1 MPMLEQLSDEACW
14 ERFYAYK
21 TSLACPKTFAKELRR
36 FIDAR
41 GWEPVCEEIRKTAE
55 EIRQS
60 GSAGDQ
66 EITFPLPSKA
76 VISKQSSQ
84 KKRTVYT
91 YPAPENTVLKLL
103 TWLLLRKYDGLFSGN
118 LYSFRPGITAKDAV
132 RRLRRT
138 KDINRMYS
146 YKADISNYFNSV
158 PVEKLLPMLS
168 EALAEDPALL
178 NFLSGLLTEPRV
190 LDGSRGIT
198 EPRTPEESRII
209 IEQKG
214 IMAGTP
220 LSAFYANLYLRDLD
234 RSFADR
240 GIPYAR
246 YSDDI
251 ILFAET
257 AEERDACASEVGHF
271 LAERGLSLN
280 PDKEVFGAPEDGFT
294 FLGFEFREGYI
305 DIAPVSVVKLK
316 KKMRRKARAL
326 DRWHRRK
333 RLSGEKAAAAFLRVF
348 NRKLFAA
355 EGDNELSWNRW
366 FFPVITRT
374 DRLHEIDLYAQD
386 CIRFLAAGTRT
397 KARFD
402 VRYEDLKRLGYRSLV
417 HEWYENEVKERNA
430 QSAQEIQT

>member
-1 MPMLEQLSDEACW
+1 MSILEQLSDEACW
-14 ERFYAYK
+14 ERFYDYK
-21 TSLACPKTFAKELRR
+21 TALACPKTFAKELRR

-41 GWEPVCEEIRKTAE
+41 GWEPVCEEIRGLVDARDWEPVCE
-55 EIRQS
+55 EIL
-60 GSAGDQ
+60 Q
-66 EITFPLPSKA
+66 EIPFPLPSKA

-91 YPAPENTVLKLL
+91 YPAPENTVFKLL
-103 TWLLLRKYDGLFSGN
+103 TWLLLRKYDGLFSDN

-138 KDINRMYS
+138 KNIGRMYS

-168 EALAEDPALL
+168 EALADDAVLL

-190 LDGSRGIT
+190 LDMGRGAANSHNQDGGNLCMTGSG
-198 EPRTPEESRII
+198 RII
-209 IEQKG
+209 TEQKG

-220 LSAFYANLYLRDLD
+220 LSAFYANLYLKELD
-234 RSFADR
+234 WSFAER

-251 ILFAET
+251 ILFART
-257 AEERDACASEVGHF
+257 AEERDACAAEVGQF
-271 LAERGLSLN
+271 LAERGLSMN

-305 DIAPVSVVKLK
+305 DIAPVSVTKLK

-333 RLSGEKAAAAFLRVF
+333 GLSGEKAAAAFLRVF

-366 FFPVITRT
+366 FFPVITRA

-386 CIRFLAAGTRT
+386 CIRFLTAGTRT

-417 HEWYENEVKERNA
+417 HEWYAYEG
-430 QSAQEIQT
+430 S

>member
-1 MPMLEQLSDEACW
+1 MFLQQTC
-14 ERFYAYK
+14 
-21 TSLACPKTFAKELRR
+21 
-36 FIDAR
+36 I
-41 GWEPVCEEIRKTAE
+41 
-55 EIRQS
+55 QS

-220 LSAFYANLYLRDLD
+220 LSAFYANLYLKDLD
-234 RSFADR
+234 RSFAER

-251 ILFAET
+251 ILFAKT

-305 DIAPVSVVKLK
+305 DIAPVSATKLK

-333 RLSGEKAAAAFLRVF
+333 GLSGEKAAAAFLRVF

-417 HEWYENEVKERNA
+417 HEWYAYEG
-430 QSAQEIQT
+430 S

>member
-1 MPMLEQLSDEACW
+1 MSMLEQLSDEACW

-168 EALAEDPALL
+168 EALTEDPALL

-251 ILFAET
+251 ILFAKT

-333 RLSGEKAAAAFLRVF
+333 GLSGEKAAAAFLRVF
-348 NRKLFAA
+348 NRKLLAA

-366 FFPVITRT
+366 FFPVINRT
-374 DRLHEIDLYAQD
+374 DRVHEIDLYAQD

>member
-1 MPMLEQLSDEACW
+1 MSLLEQLSDEACW

-41 GWEPVCEEIRKTAE
+41 GWEPVCGEIRDCLNAPVFEKTLQ
-55 EIRQS
+55 RT
-60 GSAGDQ
+60 
-66 EITFPLPSKA
+66 TFPLPSKA

-103 TWLLLRKYDGLFSGN
+103 TWLLLRKYDGLFSGS

-190 LDGSRGIT
+190 LDGSVPHAPDGGRVVT
-198 EPRTPEESRII
+198 
-209 IEQKG
+209 EQKG

-220 LSAFYANLYLRDLD
+220 LSAFYANLYLKDLD
-234 RSFADR
+234 RSFAER

-251 ILFAET
+251 ILFAKT

-294 FLGFEFREGYI
+294 FLGFEFQEGYI
-305 DIAPVSVVKLK
+305 DIAPVSVTKLK

-333 RLSGEKAAAAFLRVF
+333 GLSGEKAAAAFLRVF

-430 QSAQEIQT
+430 QSAQDIQT

>member
-1 MPMLEQLSDEACW
+1 MSMLEQLSDEACW

-220 LSAFYANLYLRDLD
+220 LSAFYANLYLKDLD
-234 RSFADR
+234 RSFAER

-257 AEERDACASEVGHF
+257 AEERDAYAEEVGQF
-271 LAERGLSLN
+271 LAERGLSMN

-305 DIAPVSVVKLK
+305 DIAPVSVTKLK

-333 RLSGEKAAAAFLRVF
+333 GLSGEKAAAAFLRVF

>member
-1 MPMLEQLSDEACW
+1 MSMLEQLSDEACW

-103 TWLLLRKYDGLFSGN
+103 TWLLLRKYDGLFSGS

-190 LDGSRGIT
+190 LDGSVPHAPDGGRVVT
-198 EPRTPEESRII
+198 
-209 IEQKG
+209 EQKG

-234 RSFADR
+234 RSFGER

-251 ILFAET
+251 ILFAKT

-294 FLGFEFREGYI
+294 FLGFEFQEGYI
-305 DIAPVSVVKLK
+305 DIAPVSVTKLK

-333 RLSGEKAAAAFLRVF
+333 GLSGEKAAAAFLRVF

-430 QSAQEIQT
+430 QSAQDIQT

>member
-1 MPMLEQLSDEACW
+1 MSILELLSDETCW
-14 ERFYAYK
+14 ERFYDYK

-41 GWEPVCEEIRKTAE
+41 GWEPVCEEIRQGM
-55 EIRQS
+55 R
-60 GSAGDQ
+60 
-66 EITFPLPSKA
+66 FPLPAKA

-103 TWLLLRKYDGLFSGN
+103 TWLLLRKYDGLFSDN

-138 KDINRMYS
+138 NGIGRMHS

-168 EALAEDPALL
+168 EALADDPALL
-178 NFLSGLLTEPRV
+178 RFLSGLLTEPRV
-190 LDGSRGIT
+190 LDGSRGTT
-198 EPRTPEESRII
+198 ESRRII

-220 LSAFYANLYLRDLD
+220 LSAFYANLYLKDLD
-234 RSFADR
+234 RSFAER

-257 AEERDACASEVGHF
+257 AEERDAYAAEVGRF
-271 LAERGLSLN
+271 LAERGLSIN

-305 DIAPVSVVKLK
+305 DIAPVSVIKLK

-333 RLSGEKAAAAFLRVF
+333 GLGGEKAAAAFLRVF

-366 FFPVITRT
+366 FFPVITRA
-374 DRLHEIDLYAQD
+374 DRLHVIDRYAQD
-386 CIRFLAAGTRT
+386 CVRFLIAGTRT

-417 HEWYENEVKERNA
+417 HEWYAYGRE
-430 QSAQEIQT
+430 QTC

>member
-1 MPMLEQLSDEACW
+1 MPEDLCEGTGL
-14 ERFYAYK
+14 
-21 TSLACPKTFAKELRR
+21 

-41 GWEPVCEEIRKTAE
+41 GWEPVCEEIRGFVEDRGREPNGK
-55 EIRQS
+55 EIRQFESS
-60 GSAGDQ
+60 GNQ
-66 EITFPLPSKA
+66 EIMFPLPSKA

-103 TWLLLRKYDGLFSGN
+103 TWLLLRKYDGLFSDN

-138 KDINRMYS
+138 KDIGRMYS

-168 EALAEDPALL
+168 EALADDAVLL

-190 LDGSRGIT
+190 LDMGRGIANSHNQDGGNLCMT
-198 EPRTPEESRII
+198 GSGRPHISDSDRSHAPDSGRII

-220 LSAFYANLYLRDLD
+220 LSAFYANLYLKELD
-234 RSFADR
+234 RSFAER

-251 ILFAET
+251 ILFART
-257 AEERDACASEVGHF
+257 AEERDAYAAEVGRF
-271 LAERGLSLN
+271 LAERGLSMN

-305 DIAPVSVVKLK
+305 DIAPVSVTKLK

-333 RLSGEKAAAAFLRVF
+333 GLSGEKAAAAFLRVF

-366 FFPVITRT
+366 FFPVITRA

-386 CIRFLAAGTRT
+386 CIRFLTAGTRT

-402 VRYEDLKRLGYRSLV
+402 VRYQDLKRLGYRSLV
-417 HEWYENEVKERNA
+417 HEWYAYEG
-430 QSAQEIQT
+430 S

>member
-1 MPMLEQLSDEACW
+1 MSMLEQLSDEACW

-251 ILFAET
+251 ILFAKT

-305 DIAPVSVVKLK
+305 DIAPVSVTKLK
-316 KKMRRKARAL
+316 KKMRRKARAQL
-326 DRWHRRK
+326 PFSGSSTGSCLRR
-333 RLSGEKAAAAFLRVF
+333 RGTTSFPGTA
-348 NRKLFAA
+348 
-355 EGDNELSWNRW
+355 G
-366 FFPVITRT
+366 FFR
-374 DRLHEIDLYAQD
+374 
-386 CIRFLAAGTRT
+386 
-397 KARFD
+397 
-402 VRYEDLKRLGYRSLV
+402 
-417 HEWYENEVKERNA
+417 
-430 QSAQEIQT
+430 

>member
-1 MPMLEQLSDEACW
+1 MSMLEQLSDEACW

-251 ILFAET
+251 ILFAKT
-257 AEERDACASEVGHF
+257 AEERDAYAEEVGQF
-271 LAERGLSLN
+271 LAERGLSMN

-333 RLSGEKAAAAFLRVF
+333 GLSGEKAAAAFLRVF

>member
-1 MPMLEQLSDEACW
+1 MSMLEQLSDEACW

-251 ILFAET
+251 ILFAKT
-257 AEERDACASEVGHF
+257 AEERDAYAEEVGQF
-271 LAERGLSLN
+271 LAERGLSMN

-333 RLSGEKAAAAFLRVF
+333 GLSGEKAAAAFLRVF

-430 QSAQEIQT
+430 QSAQDIQT

>member
-1 MPMLEQLSDEACW
+1 MSMLEQLSDEACW

-220 LSAFYANLYLRDLD
+220 LSAFYANLYLKDLD
-234 RSFADR
+234 RSFAER

-251 ILFAET
+251 ILFAKT

-305 DIAPVSVVKLK
+305 DIAPVSVTKLK

-333 RLSGEKAAAAFLRVF
+333 GLSGEKAAAAFLRVF

-417 HEWYENEVKERNA
+417 HEWYAYEG
-430 QSAQEIQT
+430 S

>member
-1 MPMLEQLSDEACW
+1 MSLLEQLSDEACW

-41 GWEPVCEEIRKTAE
+41 GWEPVCGEIRDCLNAPVFEKTLQ
-55 EIRQS
+55 RT
-60 GSAGDQ
+60 
-66 EITFPLPSKA
+66 TFPLPSKA

-103 TWLLLRKYDGLFSGN
+103 TWLLLRKYDGLFSGS

-220 LSAFYANLYLRDLD
+220 MSAFYANLYLKDLD
-234 RSFADR
+234 RSFAER

-246 YSDDI
+246 
-251 ILFAET
+251 
-257 AEERDACASEVGHF
+257 
-271 LAERGLSLN
+271 
-280 PDKEVFGAPEDGFT
+280 
-294 FLGFEFREGYI
+294 
-305 DIAPVSVVKLK
+305 
-316 KKMRRKARAL
+316 
-326 DRWHRRK
+326 
-333 RLSGEKAAAAFLRVF
+333 
-348 NRKLFAA
+348 
-355 EGDNELSWNRW
+355 
-366 FFPVITRT
+366 
-374 DRLHEIDLYAQD
+374 
-386 CIRFLAAGTRT
+386 
-397 KARFD
+397 
-402 VRYEDLKRLGYRSLV
+402 
-417 HEWYENEVKERNA
+417 
-430 QSAQEIQT
+430 